1 MIQTE
6 GFILSGGGSDYPPKS
21 TARKDS
27 FPDSSSTS
35 RKNPFPDSS
44 STPVVS
50 IGEICDD
57 PSDPDYWKKNITTQ
71 KDNSLHVPISQPG
84 IPVTEFA
91 ERLIALEQE
100 NVVLREEL
108 NKLKEVVSVI
118 LMLTCEGIPVL
129 TQYYGHRVP
138 TDELKRKWVRSICE
152 WAKEHGVDPVEFSIT
167 PDGFEITP
175 KEEAKDDDTKG
186 TD

>member
-21 TARKDS
+21 TARKDP
-27 FPDSSSTS
+27 FPESSSTS

-44 STPVVS
+44 STPLVT
-50 IGEICDD
+50 INEICDD
-57 PSDPDYWKKNITTQ
+57 PSDPNYWKKNITTQ
-71 KDNSLHVPISQPG
+71 EDRGLKVPISQPG
-84 IPVTEFA
+84 MPLTEFA

-108 NKLKEVVSVI
+108 NQLKEVVSVI
-118 LMLTCEGIPVL
+118 LMLTCEGLPIL
-129 TQYYGHRVP
+129 TQYYGHQVP
-138 TDELKRKWVRSICE
+138 TDELKRKWARSIRE
-152 WAKEHGVDPVEFSIT
+152 WAKEHGVDPVEFSIS
-167 PDGFEITP
+167 PDGFEIIP
-175 KEEAKDDDTKG
+175 KEGVKDDDTKG